1 MSIKERLDSD
11 IKQAMLA
18 GDKTLTTTL
27 RTLKSVIL
35 NAEVAQGL
43 REEGLSD
50 EACIDL
56 FTKEAKKRQESADMY
71 VQGGSSDKA
80 AAELA
85 EKAIIEEYLPAQLGD
100 EELRNIVQTVITEQ
114 EASGMQAMGAV
125 IAEVKSRTAGQA
137 EGSRI
142 AAEVKGQL
150 S

>member
-1 MSIKERLDSD
+1 MTIKQRLDSD

-43 REEGLSD
+43 RETGLGD

-56 FTKEAKKRQESADMY
+56 LTKEAKKRQESADMY
-71 VQGGSSDKA
+71 AQGGSDDKA
-80 AAELA
+80 QAELA
-85 EKAIIEEYLPAQLGD
+85 EKTIIEAYLPTQLGD
-100 EELRNIVQTVITEQ
+100 EALGSIIQTVIDEQ
-114 EASGMQAMGAV
+114 GASGMQSMGPV

-142 AAEVKGQL
+142 AAEVKARL

>member
-50 EACIDL
+50 EACIEL
-56 FTKEAKKRQESADMY
+56 LTKEAKKRQESADMY
-71 VQGGSSDKA
+71 AQGGSDKA
-80 AAELA
+80 EAELA
-85 EKAIIEEYLPAQLGD
+85 EKAVIEGYLPTQLAD
-100 EELRNIVQTVITEQ
+100 EELASIVQTVITEQ
-114 EASGMQAMGAV
+114 EAVGMQAMGSV

-142 AAEVKGQL
+142 AAEVKAQL
-150 S
+150 A